1 MKSGVKRHYSDM
13 PDTVRVF
20 ILEDDVPTRESLV
33 RRLTSDARYCVAGAA
48 GTLAEADKLLSR
60 TTVDVLLVDLQLP
73 DGNATRLIRDH
84 TTAKPDVPI
93 LVISVFGDEERV
105 IGAIEAGARGYLLK
119 DDSGEELV
127 DSIHRVRNGESP
139 ISPAIARHLIRR
151 FQPVAPIE
159 PSTDTLEQ
167 ALSERE
173 MDVLRLAS
181 KGLTYQE
188 TASALG
194 VTVNTVGTY
203 TRRIYTKLAVSSRA
217 QALFEARQLGL
228 MGSDE

>member
-1 MKSGVKRHYSDM
+1 M
-13 PDTVRVF
+13 PDSVRVF
-20 ILEDDVPTRESLV
+20 ILEDDVPTRESLE
-33 RRLTSDARYCVAGAA
+33 RRLTLDARYAVAGAA
-48 GTLAEADKLLSR
+48 GTLAEARLLLQ
-60 TTVDVLLVDLQLP
+60 TTPVDVLLVDLQLP
-73 DGNATRLIRDH
+73 DGNAIGLIRER
-84 TTAKPDVPI
+84 TELAPTIPI

-151 FQPVAPIE
+151 FQPSRPIE
-159 PSTDTLEQ
+159 PAAESIEH

-173 MDVLRLAS
+173 MEVLRLAS

-188 TASALG
+188 TATALG

-228 MGSDE
+228 MGGDE

>member
-1 MKSGVKRHYSDM
+1 MSEIID
-13 PDTVRVF
+13 VF
-20 ILEDDVPTRESLV
+20 ILEDDVPTRQSLQ
-33 RRLTSDARYCVAGAA
+33 RRLDADAGFSVIAA
-48 GTLAEADKLLSR
+48 VGTIAQAR
-60 TTVDVLLVDLQLP
+60 TALGAHKPDVLLVDLQLP
-73 DGNATRLIRDH
+73 DGNATALIREH
-84 TTAKPDVPI
+84 TTNTPDAPV

-105 IGAIEAGARGYLLK
+105 IAAIEAGARGYLLK

-151 FQPVAPIE
+151 YQPEVMQKPPAE
-159 PSTDTLEQ
+159 TLEH
-167 ALSERE
+167 ALSDRE
-173 MDVLRLAS
+173 MEVLRLAS

-188 TASALG
+188 TAQALG

-203 TRRIYTKLAVSSRA
+203 TRRIYTKLEVSSRA